1 VAGVRENLELQ
12 AEPKRRLAQRR
23 PDAREAPPAGAF
35 GGVQR
40 LDVSSLARARDYQG
54 EIERASALLF
64 KVQPD
69 LVAGENVAI
78 KEAEP
83 ARARWPFIVALGA
96 ALLFWVGLAWATVSA
111 I

>member
-1 VAGVRENLELQ
+1 LREVS
-12 AEPKRRLAQRR
+12 
-23 PDAREAPPAGAF
+23 PAAAF

-40 LDVSSLARARDYQG
+40 HDVSGLARARDYQA

-69 LVAGENVAI
+69 LIAGENVAI

-96 ALLFWVGLAWATVSA
+96 ALLFWIGIGWATVSSV